1 MTRPGIPSIL
11 RALGYA
17 GLVPQAAAA
26 LVIVIGPA
34 DYRIG
39 AMALALAYAALI
51 FSFLGGL
58 WWGLAAAQL
67 QDAPVWVWPIGVL
80 PSLLSLAI
88 GISWAAGIAQLPAL
102 LAILAA
108 GIAGSV
114 LVDLQ
119 FYRLAMCP
127 RDWFSF
133 RLQLSLSLAALAA
146 VCGTG

>member
-1 MTRPGIPSIL
+1 MS
-11 RALGYA
+11 LGRCFTHFA
-17 GLVPQAAAA
+17 TQRRTHGARQA
-26 LVIVIGPA
+26 PP
-34 DYRIG
+34 RI
-39 AMALALAYAALI
+39 
-51 FSFLGGL
+51 

-80 PSLLSLAI
+80 PSLLSLAV

-114 LVDLQ
+114 FVDLQ
-119 FYRLAMCP
+119 LYRLAMCP
-127 RDWFSF
+127 RDWFSL

>member
-1 MTRPGIPSIL
+1 MERGKLP
-11 RALGYA
+11 
-17 GLVPQAAAA
+17 
-26 LVIVIGPA
+26 
-34 DYRIG
+34 RI
-39 AMALALAYAALI
+39 
-51 FSFLGGL
+51 

-80 PSLLSLAI
+80 PSLLSLAV

-119 FYRLAMCP
+119 LYRLAMCP
-127 RDWFSF
+127 RDWFSL